1 MVSIILS
8 SRSFMF
14 CFESFSLMF
23 IVSRGLYISDIL
35 LHIFVFFTFSRSL
48 LKWYL
53 FISILFSQ
61 SLDEKNTGEFP
72 CLRSHSVANTFVCL
86 FVSSIANA
94 RLPLSPVIEV

>member
-48 LKWYL
+48 LKWSV
-53 FISILFSQ
+53 FRSILFSNSITIFITTVLN
-61 SLDEKNTGEFP
+61 SLVPYIFMFHY
-72 CLRSHSVANTFVCL
+72 LIF
-86 FVSSIANA
+86 
-94 RLPLSPVIEV
+94 